1 MERFI
6 KDGFLYNTMKQKPQ
20 TLYRAY
26 RISPT
31 DLEERVFA
39 QTIVPM
45 NASAEYPKKTT
56 DGNELGVYMSTNQ
69 TMTEQA
75 YAISGKNS
83 KIETKKY
90 NSGRGLMNHLEL
102 PGLGIVL
109 KIDTEGL
116 EIREPEISEA
126 LKGHYNNGFEGKE
139 WIADEVPS
147 TNYHPI
153 KFILSRYA
161 NDSKRFGLEFD
172 GRNEDELRKA
182 IGELKGHYEKE
193 VLDYQEKAKQIDS
206 LSEGQRRNHIKIGRI
221 LND

>member
-1 MERFI
+1 ME
-6 KDGFLYNTMKQKPQ
+6 QKPQ

-26 RISPT
+26 RINPN
-31 DLEERVFA
+31 DLEERIFS

-45 NASAEYPKKTT
+45 NASPEDSTKTT

-83 KIETKKY
+83 RLETERY
-90 NSGRGLMNHLEL
+90 NSGRGFMNHLEV
-102 PGLGIVL
+102 PGLGVVL
-109 KIDTEGL
+109 KIDTEGI
-116 EIREPEISEA
+116 EIREPEISDA
-126 LKGHYNNGFEGKE
+126 LKGHYNNGFEGRE

-161 NDSKRFGLEFD
+161 NDSKRFVLEFD
-172 GRNEDELRKA
+172 GTNKDELREA
-182 IGELKGHYEKE
+182 IDKMKKYNEQE
-193 VLDYQEKAKQIDS
+193 VSSYQEKARQINS
-206 LSEGQRRNHIKIGRI
+206 LSEGQRRNHIKIGKI

>member
-1 MERFI
+1 
-6 KDGFLYNTMKQKPQ
+6 
-20 TLYRAY
+20 
-26 RISPT
+26 
-31 DLEERVFA
+31 
-39 QTIVPM
+39 M
-45 NASAEYPKKTT
+45 NASPEDPTKTT

-83 KIETKKY
+83 RLETERY
-90 NSGRGLMNHLEL
+90 NSGRGFMNHLEV

-109 KIDTEGL
+109 KIDTEGI
-116 EIREPEISEA
+116 EIREPEISDA
-126 LKGHYNNGFEGKE
+126 LKGHYNNGFEGRE

-161 NDSKRFGLEFD
+161 NDSKRFVLEFD
-172 GRNEDELRKA
+172 GTNKDELREA
-182 IGELKGHYEKE
+182 IDEMKKHYERE
-193 VLDYQEKAKQIDS
+193 ISSYQEKARQINS
-206 LSEGQRRNHIKIGRI
+206 LSEGQRRNHIKMGKI